1 MFYERL
7 FDCLNRHG
15 IRYLVV
21 GGLAVNL
28 HGVVR
33 LTLDVDIAVDPA
45 VDQSDAWDKACAELG
60 LRPRQPVTWRQ
71 MYSTEE
77 RHRLHQEKGLIAF
90 CLLPSGPED
99 PVIDL
104 LFEPGWIFAEAWA
117 RRKTVTTDGIDIPLA
132 SIADLIAMK
141 TEAGREKDLRDIKY
155 LTIISR
161 REDPA

>member
-15 IRYLVV
+15 IRY
-21 GGLAVNL
+21 
-28 HGVVR
+28 
-33 LTLDVDIAVDPA
+33 
-45 VDQSDAWDKACAELG
+45 
-60 LRPRQPVTWRQ
+60 
-71 MYSTEE
+71 
-77 RHRLHQEKGLIAF
+77 
-90 CLLPSGPED
+90 
-99 PVIDL
+99 
-104 LFEPGWIFAEAWA
+104 
-117 RRKTVTTDGIDIPLA
+117 LA